1 MEKWVLKN
9 KKADFQDLMEK
20 FQISEVIARL
30 LTNRNQL
37 SPEEIEAYLHP
48 ELTFMHNPFL
58 MKDMDKA
65 CNLLIHKIQAGSK
78 IRIVGDYD
86 VDGISSTY
94 ILYTA
99 LQKCGANVDY
109 EIPDRILDGYG
120 ININIIEAAY
130 KDGIDTILTCD
141 NGISAVGQVEKAK
154 ELGMTFII
162 TDHHDIPFV
171 TLDNYKSEK
180 MDQVDVID
188 NVFIGNANT
197 GNANIGS
204 LNFSNAIPNITIPEN
219 SISTSD
225 IELEQKEYII
235 PNADAVVN
243 PKQPD
248 CNYPFKMLCGAA
260 VAFKL
265 VQALYEKLKKD
276 ASDLDKLLEI
286 TAIATVCDVMDLVD
300 ENRIIVKNGLKLL
313 QNTKNHGLK
322 ALIEVSNINK
332 GKLTAYHLG
341 FIIGPCLNAS
351 GRLDSAK
358 RGLKLLL
365 ADSDEEA
372 IPLAEEL
379 KLLNDKRKEMTAN
392 GLEEAIGIIESSNLI
407 KDKVLV
413 VYLEN
418 CHESLAGIIAGR
430 IREKYNKPSIVLT
443 KAENMVKGSCR
454 SIEQY
459 NIYEE
464 LTKCKALLLNFGG
477 HPMAAGLSL
486 EYANIEALRLL
497 LNQNTTLTEEDFI
510 PKISID
516 VVLPLGLINEN
527 LIDELEVL
535 EPFGKGNVK
544 PIFAERNLK
553 VRRANILGK
562 NSNVLKLQVVN
573 QYGRVMDALYFGEP
587 EAFLDSLVSRY
598 GQNEVDKMFQ
608 NRDNDIQFSVT
619 YYPNINE
626 YNGNRT
632 IQIIIQNYQI

>member
-9 KKADFQDLMEK
+9 KKADFQALMEK

-37 SPEEIEAYLHP
+37 TAEEIETYLHP

-65 CNLLIHKIQAGSK
+65 CNLLIHKIQAGKK

-99 LQKCGANVDY
+99 LKKCGANVDY
-109 EIPDRILDGYG
+109 EIPDRIVDGYG

-130 KDGIDTILTCD
+130 KDSIDTILTCD
-141 NGISAVGQVEKAK
+141 NGISAIDQVVKAK
-154 ELGMTFII
+154 ELGMTVII

-171 TLDNYKSEK
+171 TLDNINSENSS
-180 MDQVDVID
+180 QVDIID
-188 NVFIGNANT
+188 NIIID
-197 GNANIGS
+197 NANIGS
-204 LNFSNAIPNITIPEN
+204 ANSNLAFSNISAPNN
-219 SISTSD
+219 SLSSSE
-225 IELEQKEYII
+225 IELEQKKYIV

-243 PKQPD
+243 PKQTD

-265 VQALYEKLKKD
+265 IQALYEKLNMD
-276 ASDLDKLLEI
+276 ASNLDDLLEI
-286 TAIATVCDVMDLVD
+286 AAIATVCDVMDLVD

-322 ALIEVSNINK
+322 ALIEASNINK
-332 GKLTAYHLG
+332 GKLMAYHLG

-358 RGLKLLL
+358 KGLKLLL
-365 ADSDEEA
+365 TGSDEEA
-372 IPLAEEL
+372 VPLAEEL
-379 KLLNDKRKEMTAN
+379 KLLNDKRKDMTAN
-392 GLEEAIGIIESSNLI
+392 GLEEAIRIIESSDLI

-464 LTKCKALLLNFGG
+464 LTKCKALLLNYGG

-486 EYANIEALRLL
+486 DYENIDALRLQ
-497 LNQNTTLTEEDFI
+497 LNQITTLTEEDLI
-510 PKISID
+510 PKVSID

-535 EPFGKGNVK
+535 EPFGKGNIK

-573 QYGRVMDALYFGEP
+573 QYGRVMDALYFGEL